1 MENSVLKSFDRNI
14 GNNIKNSNSKN
25 KNVPSD
31 IFKDLSH
38 FSINSAKKCG
48 NNEKDKDNNKSSILG

>member
-25 KNVPSD
+25 KNISSD
-31 IFKDLSH
+31 IFKDLSQ

-48 NNEKDKDNNKSSILG
+48 INEKDKDNNKV